1 MTYIDSG
8 VIYPQIRNTPV
19 YSFLLVTGYLKAVK
33 SDSFFGSDY
42 ICEVALPNREI
53 SFVYNKEILQKL
65 QFRRLK
71 TDAMP
76 GVLIELKA
84 AKKFPLP
91 ISERLIVISLKSW
104 PPALN

>member
-1 MTYIDSG
+1 MMDNRYYVSSYGELGEGRYDI
-8 VIYPQIRNTPV
+8 Q
-19 YSFLLVTGYLKAVK
+19 LL
-33 SDSFFGSDY
+33 
-42 ICEVALPNREI
+42 P
-53 SFVYNKEILQKL
+53 
-65 QFRRLK
+65 K